1 MKDEFLESKVA
12 SDVHNPISC
21 AFRVFKWKK
30 RKKEKKKRK
39 KKASLSFF
47 KVSFLHNLIF
57 VYLL

>member
-1 MKDEFLESKVA
+1 MFTIQFLVLLEFSSE
-12 SDVHNPISC
+12 
-21 AFRVFKWKK
+21 
-30 RKKEKKKRK
+30 KKEKKKRK

>member
-1 MKDEFLESKVA
+1 MKDGFLESKVA

-21 AFRVFKWKK
+21 AFRVFKW
-30 RKKEKKKRK
+30 KKKRK